1 MHAYKF
7 RITSDENDEFLR
19 EIDVLANQTFE
30 DFHKSLVNTC
40 KFAGNEL
47 ASFYLCD
54 NQWRKRREITLM
66 DMNMGGD
73 DDEKHGDSTIIMKD
87 AKLNQIIDDPHQ
99 KMLYVYD
106 YLKMITLNI
115 ELLKIAPADMT
126 YHFPVVSKEISEI
139 LTPLAKTTKIID
151 DEEVVFDEEELNNSL
166 LGEDDEE
173 KDPDGEGGEEQ
184 FYNDDLSD
192 N

>member
-30 DFHKSLVNTC
+30 DFHKSLVSTC
-40 KFAGNEL
+40 KFEGNEL

-66 DMNMGGD
+66 DMTMDGD
-73 DDEKHGDSTIIMKD
+73 DDEKKDDNTIIMKD
-87 AKLNQIIDDPHQ
+87 AKLNQIINDPHQ

-115 ELLKIAPADMT
+115 ELVKIAQADLT
-126 YHFPVVSKEISEI
+126 FHFPVISKEASEI
-139 LTPLAKTTKIID
+139 LTPLIKTTKIIE
-151 DEEVVFDEEELNNSL
+151 EEVVFDEDELNNSL
-166 LGEDDEE
+166 LGEDDEI
-173 KDPDGEGGEEQ
+173 KDGDGEGEEEQ
-184 FYNDDLSD
+184 FYNEDMSD
-192 N
+192 NV